1 MKRAILLIVILTLL
15 SIGCGSSGS
24 EYVFPTSTPR
34 LVATRSAPTPVPTF
48 TLRAA
53 DTSAPTYPLKTATT
67 SSPTYPACSQA
78 SAGSSTT
85 CRIDHA
91 YCSYQPNVSG
101 NPTFCN
107 DAPYPNNDFTF
118 LVWGQDWSDLDGRC
132 LIVTGTVSL
141 YKGMPQI
148 EAQSRSQV
156 MEYCD

>member
-1 MKRAILLIVILTLL
+1 MKRAILLFVVFALL
-15 SIGCGSSGS
+15 SIACGSTGS
-24 EYVFPTSTPR
+24 EYVAPPASNTSQPANTAPSASNTPQPANTSPPR
-34 LVATRSAPTPVPTF
+34 YPQCNQATV
-48 TLRAA
+48 
-53 DTSAPTYPLKTATT
+53 
-67 SSPTYPACSQA
+67 
-78 SAGSSTT
+78 GVSTT

-91 YCSYQPNVSG
+91 YCSYQPNVNG

-107 DAPYPNNDFTF
+107 DAPYPNHDFTF

-148 EAQSRSQV
+148 EAQNRSQI